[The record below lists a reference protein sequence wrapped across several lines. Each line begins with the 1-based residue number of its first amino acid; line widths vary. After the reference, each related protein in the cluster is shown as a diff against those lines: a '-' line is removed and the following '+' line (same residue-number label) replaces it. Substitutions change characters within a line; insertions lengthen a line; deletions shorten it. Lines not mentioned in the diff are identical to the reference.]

1 MDFKLKKETFVE
13 TIKLMQKYDAFIDK
27 VQNEFG
33 IELYKCEAVDIAGL
47 FFDQLMQTEFG
58 TAGSDVISW
67 WLYESDDNTH
77 YAGLCNDEEG
87 HTYWDFWYS
96 EEFVPKNS
104 TKSLVNIK
112 TPEELYDFLTEV
124 YLADGVE
131 HNEFDI
137 SPEMSTNI

>member
-1 MDFKLKKETFVE
+1 MDFKIKKETFVE

-27 VQNEFG
+27 VQDEFG

-67 WLYESDDNTH
+67 WLYEGDGKTH
-77 YAGLCNDEEG
+77 YVSLCNDEEG
-87 HTYWDFWYS
+87 RTYWDFWYS
-96 EEFVPKNS
+96 EDFISKDN
-104 TKSLVNIK
+104 TKAMINIK

-137 SPEMSTNI
+137 SPE